1 MPITPCF
8 DPTTGASGGASGGG
22 GGGASLYNLALTG
35 PIDLT
40 DGSWT
45 LLDPDSLIQSISYSA
60 GVHTVVWN
68 ALASGSSDYNWASGS
83 SHRAPR
89 WYKAAE
95 IDGNQLTSDDITQG
109 VFYAKVDNVNRGDF
123 DSMMVSGLCVDP
135 TSTAANTIA
144 GMGLITI
151 AASSGSNTV
160 MGIWTVNGSASTSSA
175 SSARCMTT
183 IQYGGRHTG
192 SGCFTLLDPSGYRAQ
207 NGSRNG
213 NVVLP
218 SAANLHWIVGLGTRF
233 NGTTIG
239 AGDESQRFTLYRT
252 ALKADLAGVL

>member
-1 MPITPCF
+1 VGITPCF

-22 GGGASLYNLALTG
+22 GGGASVYNLAFTG
-35 PIDLT
+35 PINLT

-45 LLDPDSLIQSISYSA
+45 LLDPDSLIQSISFAA

-68 ALASGSSDYNWASGS
+68 ALAAGSSDYNWGSGS
-83 SHRAPR
+83 NHRAPR

-95 IDGNQLTSDDITQG
+95 IDGNQLTTDDITQA
-109 VFYAKVDNVNRGDF
+109 VFYAKADNVNRGDF
-123 DSMMVSGLCVDP
+123 DSMMVSGVCVDP
-135 TSTAANTIA
+135 TSTLANTIA
-144 GMGLITI
+144 GMGLIAI
-151 AASSGSNTV
+151 ATSGGSNTDL
-160 MGIWTVNGSASTSSA
+160 GIWTVNGSASTSSA

-192 SGCFTLLDPSGYRAQ
+192 SGAFTIVDASGYRTQ

-213 NVVLP
+213 NLVLP
-218 SAANLHWIVGLGTRF
+218 SAANLHWIVGLGTRT
-233 NGTTIG
+233 NTTTIG

-252 ALKADLAGVL
+252 EIKADLTGVL